1 MLSMRRNSNK
11 DRCSCGFPHLE
22 GPGLLECSC
31 NQEEEVE
38 DWSPMKY
45 KVVKVVVAGI
55 VAAAVVIRKCTTV
68 VVVVICKST
77 TVAEARSEPEAIVSV
92 GSIAAV
98 LVGVNIFQDKC
109 NIH

>member
-1 MLSMRRNSNK
+1 MRRNSNK

-22 GPGLLECSC
+22 GPGPLECSC
-31 NQEEEVE
+31 NQEEEVEVE

-55 VAAAVVIRKCTTV
+55 VVVVVVIRKRTTV
-68 VVVVICKST
+68 GVVVICKST
-77 TVAEARSEPEAIVSV
+77 TVAAARSEPEAIVSV
-92 GSIAAV
+92 ASIAAV

-109 NIH
+109 SIH

>member
-1 MLSMRRNSNK
+1 MRRNSNK

-55 VAAAVVIRKCTTV
+55 VAVVVVIRKRTTV

-77 TVAEARSEPEAIVSV
+77 TVAAERSEPEAIVSV
-92 GSIAAV
+92 ASIAAV